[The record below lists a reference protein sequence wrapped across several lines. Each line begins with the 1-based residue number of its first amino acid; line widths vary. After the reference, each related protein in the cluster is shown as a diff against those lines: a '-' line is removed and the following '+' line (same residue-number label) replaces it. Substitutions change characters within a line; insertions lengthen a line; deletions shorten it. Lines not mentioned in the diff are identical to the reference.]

1 MDLAERPAT
10 VSTEVW
16 SASWPEDAPALTPLQ
31 REILL
36 LVVHGYTNA
45 RIAEQLGMTP
55 GSVAVQVARIVE
67 RLGVETRAEITLW
80 AMARGLLP

>member
-1 MDLAERPAT
+1 

-55 GSVAVQVARIVE
+55 GGVAVQVARIVE
-67 RLGVETRAEITLW
+67 RLGLGTRGEIALW
-80 AMARGLLP
+80 ALAHGIVP